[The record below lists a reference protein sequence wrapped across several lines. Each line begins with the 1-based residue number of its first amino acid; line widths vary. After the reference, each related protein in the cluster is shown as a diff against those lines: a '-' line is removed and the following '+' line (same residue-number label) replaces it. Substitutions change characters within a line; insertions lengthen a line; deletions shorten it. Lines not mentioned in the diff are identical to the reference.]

1 MKQVAI
7 DALLPDRTYMFFSH
21 VIKAQDTNMPL
32 LDTILE
38 KNIRLMD
45 YECIADGSGKR
56 LIAFG
61 KYAGLAGMIDTLRV
75 RLVCSKQKN
84 KNQNFKGFSIET
96 SYNI

>member
-1 MKQVAI
+1 MQCDAQQVKQVAI

-21 VIKAQDTNMPL
+21 VIKAQESNMPL

-45 YECIADGSGKR
+45 YECIADDDGRR

-75 RLVCSKQKN
+75 RWQPVQTIHHSR
-84 KNQNFKGFSIET
+84 SIV
-96 SYNI
+96 